1 MILNSTDR
9 RTSKFIYSFTYRT
22 EKMYFLLVAL
32 FFLQLGYDFIERFPL
47 CLVLPVLLLVL
58 FLAGIFLV

>member
-1 MILNSTDR
+1 
-9 RTSKFIYSFTYRT
+9 
-22 EKMYFLLVAL
+22 MYFLLVAL
-32 FFLQLGYDFIERFPL
+32 FFLQLGYDFIERCPL